1 MPVNKMGNTT
11 GGVKRKGRAW
21 AWCWPWEA
29 FEMLM
34 DTNAKSR
41 RKLENNL
48 GIQIHFF
55 FFFAFEKHLMTPH
68 QLLNEAQAP
77 YFQGHLWPGFN
88 VAFHISI
95 SLPHKAPP
103 KTNASLMFK
112 SHITSWFCS
121 NMLHRSSCIFLSQ
134 ETYPPCYKY
143 LFTCLPPTWDR
154 TIKGPHQLSR
164 IEHIER

>member
-1 MPVNKMGNTT
+1 MGNAT

-48 GIQIHFF
+48 GIQVHLLFCFWETFDDSTPITQWSPSSLLSRL
-55 FFFAFEKHLMTPH
+55 LMTWLQPS
-68 QLLNEAQAP
+68 
-77 YFQGHLWPGFN
+77 FSHL
-88 VAFHISI
+88 

-154 TIKGPHQLSR
+154 TSRGPHQLSW